1 MKNENKIRRLLGNEY
16 HLCVNYIFVNPCDNI
31 IQWKL
36 FKQYTDSDIYFSKDN
51 KPIMDS
57 EHNTEKELLQFAKE
71 HHKIDEYRAMAIAR
85 IIILWLVCILSII
98 NVIINK
104 KEIRYTCLTID
115 FVLVL
120 ETIISQLI
128 RNYNQKVDMI
138 LIKEGMLKHDR

>member
-1 MKNENKIRRLLGNEY
+1 MKNESKIRRLLGNEY
-16 HLCVNYIFVNPCDNI
+16 HLCVNYIFVNPYDNI

-36 FKQYTDSDIYFSKDN
+36 FKQYTNSNIYFSKDN

-57 EHNTEKELLQFAKE
+57 EHNTEKELLEFAKT
-71 HHKIDEYRAMAIAR
+71 HHKIDEHRVIAMAR

-98 NVIINK
+98 NVVINK

-120 ETIISQLI
+120 ETLISQVI
-128 RNYNQKVDMI
+128 WNYNQKVDMI